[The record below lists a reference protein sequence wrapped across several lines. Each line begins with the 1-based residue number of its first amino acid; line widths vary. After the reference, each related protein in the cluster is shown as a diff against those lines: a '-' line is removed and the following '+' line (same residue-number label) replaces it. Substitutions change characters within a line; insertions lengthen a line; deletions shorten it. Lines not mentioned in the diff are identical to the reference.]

1 MGQKHVSEERF
12 RKIRPPMI
20 ENFQRSVPRSKG
32 LNDARPTGMGSPNLH
47 VSRSMS
53 NIKEH
58 QDSLISNGQESNQ
71 ITKTTKKVSFRHQL
85 NSSSIIETPATGVRA
100 KLEQLKTMMTL
111 KSTLSTD
118 ATANAPK
125 SVPAYK
131 LPINALGAERIV
143 VRRQR
148 RL

>member
-1 MGQKHVSEERF
+1 
-12 RKIRPPMI
+12 MI
-20 ENFQRSVPRSKG
+20 ENFKRSIPSSNG
-32 LNDARPTGMGSPNLH
+32 LNDARPTGMGSPNLN
-47 VSRSMS
+47 VSRSTS

-58 QDSLISNGQESNQ
+58 LESLISNGQERDQ
-71 ITKTTKKVSFRHQL
+71 ISKITKKVSFRHQL
-85 NSSSIIETPATGVRA
+85 NNSSIIETPATGVRA
-100 KLEQLKTMMTL
+100 KLEQLKTMMSM